1 MSMESPKMA
10 TGARRRPIPDEL
22 GQALL
27 QALAPLRPQA
37 VSLHD
42 ASGETLW
49 LSAGSIGPDEHNLVL
64 ASLDVFGFETRRES
78 MHRKLED
85 GRRAVFLAARD
96 PHGICSGAACA
107 FVERKIDDDTR
118 IVTPSVQKLMQRF
131 STLLG
136 PQGDRTSS
144 QSALT
149 LARDGPT
156 LADAAGAGASDAAA
170 SGPIRARKYMR
181 LQSGGGIRRYEISLV
196 PIDAAHDA
204 AVLERVLEWL
214 KQNSMRYQARPAS
227 FAVPISAAAALD
239 ADFRRRI
246 GAALAR
252 HNFDEGAVLLSIPA
266 AAWRDQ
272 PDATLPLLEMCD
284 QHRCHVLLDDFT
296 LTDVG
301 LRLLRSKAVRMLKL
315 STELTDTAMQERYPR
330 ALLSACT
337 HIARVLGIHCIAQH
351 VESVAA
357 SRWLAVAGVDY
368 LDQFNPARTGASAAT
383 PDEPEELQLVS

>member
-1 MSMESPKMA
+1 MA
-10 TGARRRPIPDEL
+10 SGARRRPIPDEL

-42 ASGETLW
+42 ASGDTLW
-49 LSAGSIGPDEHNLVL
+49 LSSGSIGPDEHNLVL
-64 ASLDVFGFETRRES
+64 AALDVFGLETRRES
-78 MHRKLED
+78 QQRKLED

-107 FVERKIDDDTR
+107 FVERKVDDDTR

-149 LARDGPT
+149 LARDEPVS
-156 LADAAGAGASDAAA
+156 ADAVGADGAAAAA

-181 LQSGGGIRRYEISLV
+181 LQSGGGIRRYEISLTPV
-196 PIDAAHDA
+196 DAAHDA

-214 KQNSMRYQARPAS
+214 KLNSLRYQARPAT

-239 ADFRRRI
+239 AGFRRRI
-246 GAALAR
+246 SAALTR
-252 HNFDEGAVLLSIPA
+252 HGFDEGTVLLSIPA
-266 AAWRDQ
+266 AAWQEQ
-272 PDATLPLLEMCD
+272 PDALLPLLDMCEE
-284 QHRCHVLLDDFT
+284 HRCHVILDDFT
-296 LTDVG
+296 LSDVG
-301 LRLLRSKAVRMLKL
+301 LRLLRSKSVRMLKL
-315 STELTDTAMQERYPR
+315 SSELTATAMQERYPR

-368 LDQFNPARTGASAAT
+368 LDQFNPARTGAAT
-383 PDEPEELQLVS
+383 ATTDEPEELQLVS